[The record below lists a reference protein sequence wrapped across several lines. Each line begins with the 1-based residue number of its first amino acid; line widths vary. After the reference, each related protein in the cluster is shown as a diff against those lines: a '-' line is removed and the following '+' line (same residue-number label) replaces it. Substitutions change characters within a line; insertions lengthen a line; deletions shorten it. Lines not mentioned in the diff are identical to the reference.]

1 MALLSWDLGP
11 GTSDVV
17 EQKPTAAR
25 KLQGAVIRA
34 DQEQAQ
40 SRPFLRAAKI
50 TILLASGLSVPRAG
64 EASLQKTFGTQQLMD
79 RLPQEVRIAI
89 CRDALL
95 MLMLEGQLQ
104 RIRGWAGPIFRVWMK
119 IVYYERQWPG
129 STEPDGL
136 ETPVPWDGQ

>member
-1 MALLSWDLGP
+1 MPRKKYKALS
-11 GTSDVV
+11 V
-17 EQKPTAAR
+17 K
-25 KLQGAVIRA
+25 
-34 DQEQAQ
+34 QEQAQ

-64 EASLQKTFGTQQLMD
+64 EAALQKAFGTQQLTD

-129 STEPDGL
+129 STESDGL
-136 ETPVPWDGQ
+136 TPVPWDGQ